1 MLSPLIESNK
11 WFGST
16 MPIKNLKVKK
26 IIKGIK
32 AKKITFLILNLFD
45 MPKKGNKKTINTDK
59 YPYKRINKLF
69 I

>member
-1 MLSPLIESNK
+1 
-11 WFGST
+11 